1 MNLKIN
7 PKRMNINVS
16 RLIISRIFILF
27 FTFIV
32 TFPFSSMGQS
42 RLYNAVESDN
52 ESRVKR
58 FLKKGDNPNGDG
70 NPRNIPIITAAEKN
84 LYHMVQLLAENNAN
98 INIQN
103 HIGFTPL
110 MEATIQR
117 NNRIMSYLLRNDANL
132 EIKANNGAT
141 ALMVAVNA
149 DNIRGARLLL
159 EGNANPNIYDNN
171 GSSPLMKTISLGKN
185 PDMVELLVEFGA
197 DVNAKSPDGTPVL
210 MAYPYRDRIAV
221 YKELIAHE
229 ADLNITNAEGQT
241 PLIKAVLEGNLEM
254 VKILMEHGAN
264 PHVKDNFDASAID
277 YSITQFNIKQYF
289 DSLPKEES
297 RNQ

>member
-1 MNLKIN
+1 
-7 PKRMNINVS
+7 MNIPVNSTLVN
-16 RLIISRIFILF
+16 RILILF
-27 FTFIV
+27 FIFTI
-32 TFPFSSMGQS
+32 TFPMGLMGQS

-58 FLKKGDNPNGDG
+58 FLKKGDNPNGEG
-70 NPRNIPIITAAEKN
+70 NPRNIPLIAAAEKN
-84 LYHMVQLLAENNAN
+84 LYHMVQLLVENKAN

-117 NNRIMSYLLRNDANL
+117 NNRIMTYLIRNDANL

-159 EGNANPNIYDNN
+159 EANANPNISDIEGNT
-171 GSSPLMKTISLGKN
+171 PLMKTINLGKN
-185 PDMVELLVEFGA
+185 PDMIALLVEFGA
-197 DVNAKSPDGTPVL
+197 DVNAKGLDGTPVL
-210 MAYPYRDRIAV
+210 MAYPYRDRIPV

-264 PHVKDNFDASAID
+264 PHIKDDFDASAID